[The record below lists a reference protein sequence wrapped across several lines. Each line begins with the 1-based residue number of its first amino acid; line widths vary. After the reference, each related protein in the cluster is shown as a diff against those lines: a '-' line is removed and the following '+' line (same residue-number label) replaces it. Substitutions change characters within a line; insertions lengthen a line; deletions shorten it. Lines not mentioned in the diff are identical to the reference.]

1 MEFKVSDKIMKKW
14 APILEHTDMP
24 EITDNYRKQVTAM
37 MLENQ
42 QQHLREAGPVNQM
55 GGGGSLALQQTG
67 GGIQTWDPILIS
79 LVRRAMPNLIAYD
92 ICGVQPMSGP
102 TGLIFAMRSRYGA
115 QTGDEALFGEAS
127 TAFGGSGSTGAGSAG
142 TFGPTAGAYQDTY
155 AVDPFV
161 NGTPGLTAPTRGYS
175 VGAGEALGDP
185 AASNPFAQMAFSIE
199 KTVVEAR
206 TRALKAEYSLELAQD
221 LKAVHGL
228 DAETELANIL
238 SAEILAEINREVV
251 RTIYSV
257 AKLGARAGTTQTT
270 GVFDLNVDSNGRWSA
285 EKFKGLLF
293 QIEREAN
300 QIAKETRRGK
310 GNFVVCSSD
319 VASAL
324 AMAGVLDY
332 APALNTN
339 LNVDDTGN
347 TFVGVLNGKFRVH
360 IDPYASLQ
368 RDFFCVGYKGS
379 SPFDAGLFYCPYV
392 PLQMVRAV
400 GQDNFQPKIAFKTR
414 YGLVSNPFVFNA
426 SGVADGQALSARV
439 NQYYRIVRVDNLF

>member
-1 MEFKVSDKIMKKW
+1 MDFKVSEKVMKKW
-14 APILEHTDMP
+14 APILEHADMP
-24 EITDNYRKQVTAM
+24 EITDSYRRQVTAVL
-37 MLENQ
+37 LENQ
-42 QQHLREAGPVNQM
+42 QQHLREAAPTNSM
-55 GGGGSLALQQTG
+55 GGGGSLALGQNG
-67 GGIQTWDPILIS
+67 PIQTWDPILIS

-102 TGLIFAMRSRYGA
+102 TGLIFAMRSRYGS
-115 QTGDEALFGEAS
+115 QSGDEALFLEAS
-127 TAFGGSGSTGAGSAG
+127 TAFGGTGSTGAGASGA
-142 TFGPTAGAYQDTY
+142 FGPTNGAYSDTY
-155 AVDPFV
+155 SSDPFQ
-161 NGTPGLTAPTRGYS
+161 NGLASAMDVTRGYS
-175 VGAGEALGDP
+175 TNAGEGLGDP
-185 AASNPFAQMAFSIE
+185 ANSNPFAQMAFSIE

-238 SAEILAEINREVV
+238 SAEILAEINREVI
-251 RTIYSV
+251 RTIYGV
-257 AKLGARAGTTQTT
+257 AKLGARAGTTQTA

-332 APALNTN
+332 APALSTN

-360 IDPYASLQ
+360 IDPYATLQ
-368 RDFFCVGYKGS
+368 KDFFCVGYKGS

-400 GQDNFQPKIAFKTR
+400 GQDTFQPKIAFKTR
-414 YGLVSNPFVFNA
+414 YGLVSNPFVYNA
-426 SGVADGQALSARV
+426 SGVADGQNLSARR